1 MDKNL
6 NNLQRIERDTIGERL
21 KQALEAHTD
30 ISFAYLHGSFVS
42 GNGFRDIDVAVYI
55 EKLPESVLEYE
66 LQMEAELMGT
76 IGRQIIDVKVINTAP
91 LSFRYN
97 VIKDGVIL
105 FVKNDDKRADFQEA
119 TMSAYMDFLPYYNKY
134 LKETLGVEV

>member
-1 MDKNL
+1 M
-6 NNLQRIERDTIGERL
+6 
-21 KQALEAHTD
+21 
-30 ISFAYLHGSFVS
+30 
-42 GNGFRDIDVAVYI
+42 AVYM

-66 LQMEAELMGT
+66 LQMETELMETAG
-76 IGRQIIDVKVINTAP
+76 GYIIDARVLNAAP